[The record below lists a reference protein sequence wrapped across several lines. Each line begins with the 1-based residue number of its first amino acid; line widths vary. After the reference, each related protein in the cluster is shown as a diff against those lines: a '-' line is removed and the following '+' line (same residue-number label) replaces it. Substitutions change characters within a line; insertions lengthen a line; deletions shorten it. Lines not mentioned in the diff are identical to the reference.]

1 MAKYVLFTASRKAEV
16 LQRIEAPDKVL
27 QNTIILDGGTIYVR
41 GGMQIDASMRNCR
54 VVAQQNNPIALS
66 VLGRMLSCHIEGQD
80 VLIEGDFA
88 GEIEA
93 AGDVEI
99 TNTARVAGFIRYG
112 GELIIGPLVDRR
124 KLRVQRMTARAE
136 LVRPQIQ
143 THPLDQAVRQQHL
156 PEEA

>member
-16 LQRIEAPDKVL
+16 LQRIEAPDEVL

-93 AGDVEI
+93 SGDVEI

>member
-1 MAKYVLFTASRKAEV
+1 MAKYLLFTITRKPDV
-16 LQRIEAPDKVL
+16 LRRIEAPDEVL
-27 QNTIILDGGTIYVR
+27 QNTLVLDGGAVYAR
-41 GGMQIDASMRNCR
+41 GGLQIDASMRNCR
-54 VVAQQNNPIALS
+54 VVAQQQQPITLS
-66 VLGRMLSCHIEGQD
+66 VLGRMLSCQIEGHD

-99 TNTARVAGFIRYG
+99 TNTARVAGFIRHG

-124 KLRVQRMTARAE
+124 KLRVQRMTVRAE

-143 THPLDQAVRQQHL
+143 TRTIEPAAMVQPLHD
-156 PEEA
+156 EA